1 DSRQHLPRGSCRA
14 AADFNSSGLHCRLPG
29 RPFLHRLGGRRRGPA
44 RSCREACANHWGGAL
59 MILAVLG
66 AILIIAGAAMVV
78 RALRLDLRRAVNDIP
93 AEIQLVAQIP
103 EPPPWT

>member
-1 DSRQHLPRGSCRA
+1 
-14 AADFNSSGLHCRLPG
+14 
-29 RPFLHRLGGRRRGPA
+29 
-44 RSCREACANHWGGAL
+44 

-93 AEIQLVAQIP
+93 AEIQLAAQIP